1 MLTNIV
7 RMFSPMQIL
16 RLRLVQTNT
25 RLRAAV
31 FEVLPRLWKRHQVR
45 LDKTR
50 LNLQNIDA
58 EYMASNAILFSRM
71 EQWVIQIELTDE
83 HEIKTVMQNLDLK
96 NKKKKIAKHIIY
108 YLKCCQMLGINQKKN
123 LADALN
129 LPETQ
134 SMSEK
139 QKHKGAF
146 RKIGDKAHLTQNIDP
161 N

>member
-1 MLTNIV
+1 MVEYRLEKPIDDLSDSLDEEHKESYSTPKNEKTIRKSKKKDKGLKSPLWWSKNMLTNIV

-71 EQWVIQIELTDE
+71 EQWVI
-83 HEIKTVMQNLDLK
+83 
-96 NKKKKIAKHIIY
+96 
-108 YLKCCQMLGINQKKN
+108 
-123 LADALN
+123 
-129 LPETQ
+129 
-134 SMSEK
+134 
-139 QKHKGAF
+139 
-146 RKIGDKAHLTQNIDP
+146 
-161 N
+161 